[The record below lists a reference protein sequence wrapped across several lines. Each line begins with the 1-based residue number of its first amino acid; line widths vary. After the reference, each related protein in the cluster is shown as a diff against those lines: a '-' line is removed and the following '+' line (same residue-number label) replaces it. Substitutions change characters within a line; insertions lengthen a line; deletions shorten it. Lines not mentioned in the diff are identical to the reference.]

1 MYAVV
6 EIAGKQLRVD
16 KGDLVKVPLLDA
28 EEGSKH
34 SFSDVLLVSADGKTQ
49 VGRPHVDGAS
59 VKATVLGHGKD
70 KKVIVFKKKRR
81 QGYKRTKGHR
91 RPLTMLRVQSVDCAA
106 L

>member
-16 KGDLVKVPLLDA
+16 KGDLIKVPLLDA

-34 SFSDVLLVSADGKTQ
+34 SFSDVLLISADGKTHIGQ
-49 VGRPHVDGAS
+49 PHVAGAS

-70 KKVIVFKKKRR
+70 KKVVVFKMKRR
-81 QGYKRTKGHR
+81 KKYRRRNGHR
-91 RPLTMLRVQSVDCAA
+91 QQFTSIQIDDIAVSS
-106 L
+106 

>member
-70 KKVIVFKKKRR
+70 KKVIVFKMKRR
-81 QGYKRTKGHR
+81 KKYRRHNGHR
-91 RPLTMLRVQSVDCAA
+91 QQFTSIQIDEIAVSS
-106 L
+106 